1 MAKSFKLEVI
11 TPSKLFYKGDVEI
24 VIVRTLEG
32 EEGFMADHSWA
43 CKLLDVGEL
52 WFREAGA
59 QEYKVAAIAG
69 GYIDIKD
76 YIIIVTD
83 AAEWPEDID
92 VARAKLEKERAEN
105 WLKSPSQ
112 NDSEIARAKI
122 AIAKSLTRMNVK
134 EGGRRARRFK

>member
-52 WFREAGA
+52 WFLRLERKNIRLQPLPA
-59 QEYKVAAIAG
+59 
-69 GYIDIKD
+69 DILILK
-76 YIIIVTD
+76 II
-83 AAEWPEDID
+83 
-92 VARAKLEKERAEN
+92 
-105 WLKSPSQ
+105 
-112 NDSEIARAKI
+112 
-122 AIAKSLTRMNVK
+122 
-134 EGGRRARRFK
+134 